1 MMYLSKGILM
11 EAHGNEPTHVSRC
24 GRIYALGPELT
35 ALWKDG
41 QFAPHPVPAGR
52 ERAIRRLEDSG
63 LVATTE
69 ESGTLASY
77 RLFIDSIICPNSK
90 RWTDRFLP
98 ESVRRIWTWL
108 NEAGLRL
115 TASELIRLEERQ
127 VKPTQALLGEDGRQ
141 NLTEMIYF
149 ADTIPDGILET
160 MMEHSAARDNTV
172 DALLQLLRT
181 RRLLLI

>member
-98 ESVRRIWTWL
+98 ESVRPRPK
-108 NEAGLRL
+108 APG
-115 TASELIRLEERQ
+115 
-127 VKPTQALLGEDGRQ
+127 
-141 NLTEMIYF
+141 
-149 ADTIPDGILET
+149 
-160 MMEHSAARDNTV
+160 
-172 DALLQLLRT
+172 
-181 RRLLLI
+181 